1 MQMKKIILFLVIV
14 TLNACVSEKKKQL
27 TAQDIVDK
35 SIAISGGKLH
45 SEKQVSFLFRERKY
59 IAEVVE
65 GKKILKRITNTD
77 SIRITDVKGHNYFKR
92 FFNDSLIHVS
102 DSIATRYSNS
112 VNSVHYFARLPY
124 GLNDPAV
131 KKELLGEQKIKNKTY
146 YKVKVTFS
154 KKDGGADFD
163 DTYLYWF
170 DKETF
175 KPDFLAYEFHVD
187 GGGIRFREAFNE
199 RYINGI
205 RFVDYNNL
213 KPKTKEVSIFKIDS
227 LFETNALEL
236 LSKIE
241 LDSIKVSSLN

>member
-1 MQMKKIILFLVIV
+1 MKKIILFLLIV
-14 TLNACVSEKKKQL
+14 ALNACVGETKKQL
-27 TAQDIVDK
+27 TAQDIVNK

-45 SEKQVSFLFRERKY
+45 SEKQVSFLFRDRKY
-59 IAEVVE
+59 ISEVFE
-65 GKKILKRITNTD
+65 GKKILKRITYTD
-77 SIRITDVKGHNYFKR
+77 SLRITDVKGHNYFKR
-92 FFNDSLIHVS
+92 FFNDSLIDVS

-131 KKELLGEQKIKNKTY
+131 KKELLGERKIGDNAY

-154 KKDGGADFD
+154 QKDGGEDFD

-170 DKETF
+170 NKETY

-187 GGGIRFREAFNE
+187 GGGIRFREAYNE
-199 RYINGI
+199 RYVEGI

-213 KPKTKEVSIFKIDS
+213 KPIDKKVSIFKIDS
-227 LFETNALEL
+227 LFETKGLEL

-241 LDSIKVSSLN
+241 LDSVKVLSLN